1 MKYNTNIKII
11 FPENT
16 VLIIAKIM
24 KKYGVAEKRETIFEK
39 LEKQETTNAKKIA
52 KIIKKAAEEKAP
64 IKTISSNIQKHL
76 KIPTKQAKK
85 MAQEIQKNILNL
97 VKETLV
103 KGEEINEKPIKTIP
117 NKFSIKKSKEEQNPD
132 AYRETIK

>member
-117 NKFSIKKSKEEQNPD
+117 NKFSIKKSIEEQNPD